1 MLALLIEACLWAVFL
16 FFHLSVDKHF
26 GRLDSAVSVD
36 SADVDNM
43 FGSLVENSTVV
54 AGPTDPLSL
63 ENSPDSASGGC
74 EDAHIRHGPFIDATR
89 AARLVDAIVSVWVLA
104 RSVAIR
110 QGIES
115 EPMASSISD
124 DSGAIAG
131 HEFV

>member
-16 FFHLSVDKHF
+16 FVHLSVDKHF
-26 GRLDSAVSVD
+26 GRLDSVVSVD

-74 EDAHIRHGPFIDATR
+74 EDAHILHGPFIDATR

-115 EPMASSISD
+115 EPMASSISG